1 MVPSSVI
8 VKHSPTDS
16 GAERR
21 HQGDDSTTAT
31 SHYVAVAKD
40 WHPAVYE
47 VVIVGDSG
55 DQNDAVRSLLHTTLT
70 HVAEFQIRMLE
81 VIGAKFG
88 LKIEDMVEA
97 IRDSQEFATKT
108 LAKEVIQSEIV
119 EKILKTK
126 KGKRVIIKKE

>member
-1 MVPSSVI
+1 M
-8 VKHSPTDS
+8 T
-16 GAERR
+16 
-21 HQGDDSTTAT
+21 
-31 SHYVAVAKD
+31 
-40 WHPAVYE
+40 YE
-47 VVIVGDSG
+47 LVIVGDSG
-55 DQNDAVRSLLHTTLT
+55 DPNDAVRSLLHTTLT

-119 EKILKTK
+119 EKVLKTK